1 MKIKEVTNFIIQK
14 PYVEEQVSH
23 YSNPKQVIF
32 KKDPQKNKIELKSLA
47 SYWGNLY
54 ERDILTKEIASKA
67 SIKLSSRNYHKL
79 KLMQLYSDKFM
90 SMNDLF
96 NASLAFATASEIKIN
111 EPNAFKLQE
120 YKEFSKI
127 ILRTTRYFLTKG
139 DSSELKTVELID
151 FSYFRYEVIAGMLWF
166 LMKGKETI
174 SYTPKGR
181 ETNKSLKKKI
191 KQEILKKSLGLSIF
205 FDINNYKNKKVASA
219 VLQKIASTHII
230 DHNF

>member
-1 MKIKEVTNFIIQK
+1 MKIQEDTNFIIQK
-14 PYVEEQVSH
+14 PDVEEQVSY
-23 YSNPKQVIF
+23 YSDPKKVVF

-47 SYWGNLY
+47 SFWSNLY

-67 SIKLSSRNYHKL
+67 SIKLSSRNYYKL

-120 YKEFSKI
+120 YEEFSKI

-151 FSYFRYEVIAGMLWF
+151 FSSMEIIFLFWPNIFSVVLTKFIICLNSAMVNEALWSGPTNF
-166 LMKGKETI
+166 LLIVTCFSIIVAPRLLATI
-174 SYTPKGR
+174 GAK
-181 ETNKSLKKKI
+181 
-191 KQEILKKSLGLSIF
+191 
-205 FDINNYKNKKVASA
+205 
-219 VLQKIASTHII
+219 
-230 DHNF
+230 